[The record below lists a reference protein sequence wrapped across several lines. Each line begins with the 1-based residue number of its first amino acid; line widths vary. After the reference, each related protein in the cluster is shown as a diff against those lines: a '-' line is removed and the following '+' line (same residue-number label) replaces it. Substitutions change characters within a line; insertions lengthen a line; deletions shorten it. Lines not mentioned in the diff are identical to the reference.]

1 MAYIGRSVDKISN
14 IETLDNI
21 TFDGSSSYS
30 LTKNSVGFSPSASQ
44 NILISI
50 DGVVQSG
57 NFTVSGSTIDFGVA
71 ISSSS
76 VCNFI
81 IHLGVGLVTSPSD
94 GSVGTSQLASNAVTN
109 AKINDGEITNAKISS
124 TAGIAT
130 TKLGTG
136 AVLQVVQTGTTTS
149 TSTTSTTFVDTAL
162 TASITPSSTSNKIL
176 VLCQCTVRQQTGSAN
191 GSYMAYQIFRD
202 GTGIG
207 QIGHCGTRERGSDL
221 DHVGSSSILSAL
233 DTPSSTSSV
242 TYIVKIKSF
251 NSAVSGYLNDTSG
264 GSGTGSTM
272 TLMEIAG

>member
-1 MAYIGRSVDKISN
+1 MGYIGRSVDKISN

-94 GSVGTSQLASNAVTN
+94 GSVGTSQLSSGAVTN
-109 AKINDGEITNAKISS
+109 DKISA
-124 TAGIAT
+124 TAGIST

-136 AVLQVVQTGTTTS
+136 AVLQVV
-149 TSTTSTTFVDTAL
+149 STTKSDTFTSSVNSTWTDITGL
-162 TASITPSSTSNKIL
+162 SLSITPSSTSNKIL
-176 VLCQCTVRQQTGSAN
+176 VFMSVQGTLFRPGLNAVHFRLNRSGTAIGIGDASGSQVRTTLSDTV
-191 GSYMAYQIFRD
+191 D
-202 GTGIG
+202 GTDNITSAST
-207 QIGHCGTRERGSDL
+207 QFL
-221 DHVGSSSILSAL
+221 DS
-233 DTPSSTSSV
+233 PSSTSAL
-242 TYIVKIKSF
+242 TYKLQFWQDTPANPFYINRTV
-251 NSAVSGYLNDTSG
+251 NDSATAHARCISSITA
-264 GSGTGSTM
+264 
-272 TLMEIAG
+272 MEIAG